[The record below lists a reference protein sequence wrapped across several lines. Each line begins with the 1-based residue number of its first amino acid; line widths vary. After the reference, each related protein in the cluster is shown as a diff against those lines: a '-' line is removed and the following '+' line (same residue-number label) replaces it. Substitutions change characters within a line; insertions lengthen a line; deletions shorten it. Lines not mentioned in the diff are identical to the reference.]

1 MVNVNCVTLFC
12 QIGFIYEIPSYFQ
25 RISTNSLFFA
35 LILFHR
41 GGQKHLKEGTKK
53 WLLNLV
59 YWQKTEAKNYIF
71 LGVFAK
77 TRPPKMR
84 KKNLKILGI
93 FKRWTKI
100 GIPRP
105 IFKILANF
113 VSKIMN
119 RPLRGIVWD
128 WVNGF
133 YCIFNTLYHWR
144 IRWIFSRWFK
154 PIRNCKGPFLNLSAS
169 FHFVRPHFSF
179 LLSFNRYS
187 LGVNRIGII

>member
-1 MVNVNCVTLFC
+1 MITQFSVLTKDWRKK
-12 QIGFIYEIPSYFQ
+12 I
-25 RISTNSLFFA
+25 TFFWA
-35 LILFHR
+35 YL
-41 GGQKHLKEGTKK
+41 QKLDLQK
-53 WLLNLV
+53 W
-59 YWQKTEAKNYIF
+59 
-71 LGVFAK
+71 
-77 TRPPKMR
+77 

-105 IFKILANF
+105 IFEILANF

-154 PIRNCKGPFLNLSAS
+154 PIRNCKGPFLNFSSS
-169 FHFVRPHFSF
+169 FPFTRPHFSF

-187 LGVNRIGII
+187 LGVNRIGIIRNWIRMFCAWYSVLIINA